1 MKKDLN
7 EIRQEINKIDFSM
20 KELFIQRMNLV
31 KDVIKYK
38 IDNNIDILDSSRE
51 EEVISLNSKELI
63 DSEFYS
69 YYIQYLKDVM
79 NISKEY
85 QSNFLKNKK
94 DGE

>member
-51 EEVISLNSKELI
+51 E
-63 DSEFYS
+63 
-69 YYIQYLKDVM
+69 
-79 NISKEY
+79 
-85 QSNFLKNKK
+85 
-94 DGE
+94 

>member
-31 KDVIKYK
+31 KDVTKYK

>member
-69 YYIQYLKDVM
+69 YYIQYLKEVM
-79 NISKEY
+79 NISKKY

>member
-51 EEVISLNSKELI
+51 EEVISLNSSELI

-85 QSNFLKNKK
+85 QSNFLKNRK

>member
-1 MKKDLN
+1 MQKDLN

>member
-85 QSNFLKNKK
+85 QSNFLKNRK

>member
-7 EIRQEINKIDFSM
+7 KIRQEINKIDFSM
-20 KELFIQRMNLV
+20 KELFIQRMNLI
-31 KDVIKYK
+31 KEVIKYK

>member
-51 EEVISLNSKELI
+51 NVVIH
-63 DSEFYS
+63 
-69 YYIQYLKDVM
+69 
-79 NISKEY
+79 
-85 QSNFLKNKK
+85 KN
-94 DGE
+94 